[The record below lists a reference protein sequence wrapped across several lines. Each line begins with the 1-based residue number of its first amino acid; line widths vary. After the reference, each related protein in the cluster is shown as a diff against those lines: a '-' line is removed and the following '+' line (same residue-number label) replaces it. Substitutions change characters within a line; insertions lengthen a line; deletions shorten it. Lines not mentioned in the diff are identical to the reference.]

1 MCLSYFIR
9 HVCENCGREIRVRSN
24 EFECN
29 DKKCRK
35 WETFKGE
42 LKIKEEDC
50 PKCIRRNRKKKTQGE
65 DE

>member
-9 HVCENCGREIRVRSN
+9 HVCETCGHEIRTRSN

-29 DKKCRK
+29 DKTRRK

-42 LKIKEEDC
+42 LKIEEEDC
-50 PKCIRRNRKKKTQGE
+50 PKCIRRNRKKKAQAE